1 MVPKSQWAEIYVWY
15 MVWSNNRVCHQ
26 SILLYVWLQMQFVLY
41 GIFIRF
47 QSCFFLLLKLNLLW
61 RNQFIQIDEN
71 NKIKSN
77 RIVCYLSSLMLL
89 RLNTKTKN
97 KTKQKPQ
104 ALKLNGHRI
113 PNSSCFRLRDGA
125 ALDFR
130 IVCHSM
136 RKKHA
141 NVTIHSVLSSFTINF
156 PWNKYI
162 GF

>member
-71 NKIKSN
+71 NKIKSH
-77 RIVCYLSSLMLL
+77 RIVCYLSSL
-89 RLNTKTKN
+89 RAVEIEHKNQKQN
-97 KTKQKPQ
+97 KTKTTSSQIKWSS
-104 ALKLNGHRI
+104 
-113 PNSSCFRLRDGA
+113 NSKFIMFPSTRWRCSGFSNRLSFDA
-125 ALDFR
+125 
-130 IVCHSM
+130 
-136 RKKHA
+136 KK
-141 NVTIHSVLSSFTINF
+141 TC
-156 PWNKYI
+156 
-162 GF
+162 